1 MLDHNE
7 FVGEVLTLI
16 HVPAFPSFHM
26 CALHPFPVVRF
37 NRLRPRSWIGFGR
50 SILRGRSVS
59 GHLGFNCCGVLPLPS
74 SPLSSP
80 LPSAVYVMLHRDI
93 SIDVFSRGVLTNMY

>member
-1 MLDHNE
+1 MMTMLDRNE

-16 HVPAFPSFHM
+16 HVPAFLSFHM
-26 CALHPFPVVRF
+26 WRFIHFLWLRF

-59 GHLGFNCCGVLPLPS
+59 HLGFNCCGALPLHS

-80 LPSAVYVMLHRDI
+80 LPSAMYVMLHRDI
-93 SIDVFSRGVLTNMY
+93 SFDVFSR